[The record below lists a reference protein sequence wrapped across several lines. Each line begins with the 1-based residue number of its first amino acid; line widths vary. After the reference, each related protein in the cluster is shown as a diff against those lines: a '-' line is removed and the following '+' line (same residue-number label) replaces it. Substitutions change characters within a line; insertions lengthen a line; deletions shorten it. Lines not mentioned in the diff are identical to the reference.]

1 MARVLAASGNAVM
14 PTMRC
19 EFGCIPIT
27 VATLNEG
34 ADLLWQHNAEKHRG
48 ITPTPI
54 HQLPTVDWH
63 SQALQAIRALA
74 TKGEPFVI
82 SQVIEFGVPDAPNPR
97 TDWSRV
103 QKEAENLGWIEQTGR
118 LGRSVRPTTKGS
130 PVAEWR
136 GTYAMTRRHVA

>member
-1 MARVLAASGNAVM
+1 MPEAR
-14 PTMRC
+14 C
-19 EFGCIPIT
+19 DHGCIPVT
-27 VATLNEG
+27 VATPQEG
-34 ADLLWQHNAEKHRG
+34 CDWLWQHELEKHRG
-48 ITPTPI
+48 QPASAL
-54 HQLPTVDWH
+54 HQLPTVEWH
-63 SQALQAIRALA
+63 TQAMQAIRALA
-74 TKGEPFVI
+74 MKGEPFVI

-136 GTYAMTRRHVA
+136 GTYAATRRSVA